1 MKRFNICGAAPIEPL
16 ESRRLLAAIVD
27 RVLTIDGSA
36 AVDTVTLRHGS
47 TASSLLVRHNGVE
60 QTFGQSSF
68 DFIRI
73 SGGPGNDRVIVEY
86 NGRSV
91 PLWFLAGSGDDRLTN
106 RSFEGPVH
114 FYGVDGNDYYD
125 SPYLP
130 VTYDGAAGRD

>member
-27 RVLTIDGSA
+27 RVRTIDGSA
-36 AVDTVTLRHGS
+36 AVDPVTLRHGS
-47 TASSLLVRHNGVE
+47 TASSLLVRHNVLE
-60 QTFGQSSF
+60 QTYGQSSF

-91 PLWFLAGSGDDRLTN
+91 PLWFLAARRRPANEPVVRGAGPFLWRRRERL
-106 RSFEGPVH
+106 
-114 FYGVDGNDYYD
+114 
-125 SPYLP
+125 L
-130 VTYDGAAGRD
+130 

>member
-91 PLWFLAGSGDDRLTN
+91 PFGS
-106 RSFEGPVH
+106 
-114 FYGVDGNDYYD
+114 
-125 SPYLP
+125 SPARE
-130 VTYDGAAGRD
+130 TTG